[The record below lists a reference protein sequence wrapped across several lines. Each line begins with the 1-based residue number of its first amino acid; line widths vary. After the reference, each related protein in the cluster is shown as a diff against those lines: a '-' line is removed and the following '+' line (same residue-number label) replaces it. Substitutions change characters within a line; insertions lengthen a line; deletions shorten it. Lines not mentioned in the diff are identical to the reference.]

1 MSESQKIKLTPLPD
15 PNLQYYF
22 AFQTWNQHT
31 YHAERPHIHDSYEVY
46 INVSGD
52 VAFLVNNSLYPVKK
66 GDVIVTR
73 PGDMHICVYQSD
85 SAHACFCLWLQ
96 CPDNSPLL
104 NFVHQKDFTNFIR
117 YSEDTKRELLRLLY
131 RLKDAQ
137 EAMREPARTAYLFRL
152 LTLFSEGEQTELENT
167 ALPEDMQ
174 RVLDYIN
181 DNFIQ
186 IRSIADIVNAT
197 HVSGST
203 LNRWFRAHLQLS
215 PHKYLEAL
223 KLSFAQRLLLDGK
236 SVTDVCNSSGFTDC
250 SRFISIFKS
259 KFGTTP
265 LQYQK
270 HHE

>member
-1 MSESQKIKLTPLPD
+1 MLI
-15 PNLQYYF
+15 
-22 AFQTWNQHT
+22 
-31 YHAERPHIHDSYEVY
+31 
-46 INVSGD
+46 
-52 VAFLVNNSLYPVKK
+52 
-66 GDVIVTR
+66 
-73 PGDMHICVYQSD
+73 
-85 SAHACFCLWLQ
+85 
-96 CPDNSPLL
+96 
-104 NFVHQKDFTNFIR
+104 
-117 YSEDTKRELLRLLY
+117 
-131 RLKDAQ
+131 
-137 EAMREPARTAYLFRL
+137 
-152 LTLFSEGEQTELENT
+152 
-167 ALPEDMQ
+167 PEDMQ